1 MYADIKGSLDYMKK
15 KPIPFEHRG
24 VSLLQ
29 NQAKKVLEYGLKK
42 GYKTTAEI
50 SDNEIDEVLGWGI
63 KNITDKADNAKDLQT
78 LIDLWNEVAN
88 NKYSYSL
95 GQIRV
100 ANKHIRELALKVE
113 GSDLEKGKFYHALNE
128 MVLFEVGS

>member
-1 MYADIKGSLDYMKK
+1 ML
-15 KPIPFEHRG
+15 
-24 VSLLQ
+24 
-29 NQAKKVLEYGLKK
+29 N
-42 GYKTTAEI
+42 
-50 SDNEIDEVLGWGI
+50 I

-78 LIDLWNEVAN
+78 LIHLWNEVAN

-113 GSDLEKGKFYHALNE
+113 GSDLEKGKFYHSLND